1 MSNVS
6 DAGVSRA
13 KASIDS
19 LTAADAPPRSVFV
32 TAPDGLR
39 LHVRD
44 YGSRSAAALPVVCLA
59 GLSRNSADFHE
70 LASALATD
78 PTTPRRVLALDYR
91 GRGLSDY
98 DPDPENYT
106 TATELADVVAAL
118 TALEVGRAVFIG
130 TSRGGIITM
139 LMAAARP
146 AFVAGAVLNDI
157 GPAIEAKGL
166 LRIKGYVGKLPQ
178 PRNWSEAADILRRIF
193 NTQFPN
199 HGDADWQQAARLT
212 WREQNGQWILNYD
225 PKLATTLDA
234 IDIDAPLPAL
244 WPQFDALARAPLL
257 VIRGGLSD
265 LLSSDSLAAMRTRRP
280 GMDVVEVA
288 DEGHPPSLT
297 KREMIERIAGFLRS
311 CDRAAHI

>member
-1 MSNVS
+1 
-6 DAGVSRA
+6 
-13 KASIDS
+13 
-19 LTAADAPPRSVFV
+19 
-32 TAPDGLR
+32 
-39 LHVRD
+39 
-44 YGSRSAAALPVVCLA
+44 
-59 GLSRNSADFHE
+59 
-70 LASALATD
+70 
-78 PTTPRRVLALDYR
+78 
-91 GRGLSDY
+91 
-98 DPDPENYT
+98 
-106 TATELADVVAAL
+106 VVATL

-157 GPAIEAKGL
+157 GPVIEAKGL

-225 PKLATTLDA
+225 PKLAATLDA

-244 WPQFDALARAPLL
+244 WAQFDALARVPLL

-265 LLSSDSLAAMRTRRP
+265 LLSSDGLAAMRTRRS

-311 CDRAAHI
+311 CDRKAHI